1 MRRYLVVANQ
11 TLGGAG
17 LRDEIRKRHEAEPSS
32 FFMLVPNTRARDYHG
47 VPVAGGHVPM
57 PTMITAS
64 GPATDQEATAQAR
77 YRLDQLL
84 RRLNEMDAKVE
95 GQLGDADPLNAISE
109 TLATRQ
115 FDEVI
120 VSTLPRPISKWL
132 RADLPRQVQR
142 RFGLPVTVII
152 SKG

>member
-1 MRRYLVVANQ
+1 
-11 TLGGAG
+11 
-17 LRDEIRKRHEAEPSS
+17 
-32 FFMLVPNTRARDYHG
+32 
-47 VPVAGGHVPM
+47 
-57 PTMITAS
+57 
-64 GPATDQEATAQAR
+64 
-77 YRLDQLL
+77 
-84 RRLNEMDAKVE
+84 MDAKVE

-120 VSTLPRPISKWL
+120 LSTLPRPISKWL